1 MSDMIEKDASKL
13 ESGSQLN
20 DAGGGGHTSKV
31 EKKIFNY
38 EGVDGHQGSG
48 GVQRVLKARQ
58 LQMIALGGTI
68 GTGKSQSNASKS
80 EGELIPNFVCERSLR
95 WCWRSSGQCRHSR
108 MLARLPDHVGN
119 RLDDDDSARRGNFC
133 RNFPFQLPLTLY
145 ADDDHVSG
153 QRSLRALREQVR
165 RSRIGLRPR

>member
-1 MSDMIEKDASKL
+1 MIEKDASKL

-68 GTGKSQSNASKS
+68 GTGKSQSSASKLKGTNS
-80 EGELIPNFVCERSLR
+80 HFRLRKVSSSVLAELWPTQAQSDAGSATSSCLE
-95 WCWRSSGQCRHSR
+95 SSGR
-108 MLARLPDHVGN
+108 
-119 RLDDDDSARRGNFC
+119 
-133 RNFPFQLPLTLY
+133 
-145 ADDDHVSG
+145 
-153 QRSLRALREQVR
+153 
-165 RSRIGLRPR
+165 